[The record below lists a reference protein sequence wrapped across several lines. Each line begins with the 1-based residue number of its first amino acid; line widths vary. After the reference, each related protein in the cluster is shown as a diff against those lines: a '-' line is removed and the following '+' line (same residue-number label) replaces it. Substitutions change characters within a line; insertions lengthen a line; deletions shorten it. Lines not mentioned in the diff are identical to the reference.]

1 MRTGQDNNFGITTM
15 QYLKIFRPPNLAIII
30 LTQYLIR
37 YCLLNPFYSAS
48 GVPFA
53 IGSFDF
59 ALLVLSTLLIAAGG
73 NIINDITDIDS
84 DRINKPEKLWIGKL
98 MTKNNAYGLY
108 ITVTTVGVAI
118 GFYLS
123 FRIGYL
129 MFGFIYLAIAL
140 MLFFYSSNYQ
150 KIAVAG
156 NVIISLLSAMVILI
170 VWLFEFFALRSQ
182 PALFAK
188 LMPVTGFAGK
198 LIWSYAV
205 FAFLTSLIR
214 EIVKDIEDAEGDKRA
229 GYRTLPVVAGVSRT
243 KTVVIALSVI
253 TMAALG
259 FAQYKLTEHN
269 MMMVFWYL
277 LIAVQSLFAYLIYL
291 TVKAKKKEDFKT
303 VSDAAKIVMVAGILS
318 MQLFCI

>member
-1 MRTGQDNNFGITTM
+1 MM
-15 QYLKIFRPPNLAIII
+15 QYLKIFRPPNLVIII

-73 NIINDITDIDS
+73 NIINDILDIDS
-84 DRINKPEKLWIGKL
+84 DKINKPDKIWVGKL
-98 MTKNNAYGLY
+98 MTKKNAYFIYLALS
-108 ITVTTVGVAI
+108 ITGVTI

-140 MLFFYSSNYQ
+140 LLYFYSSSYQ
-150 KIAVAG
+150 KIAFVG
-156 NVIISLLSAMVILI
+156 NITVSVLSAMVVLI
-170 VWLFEFFALRSQ
+170 VWLYEFFALRSQ
-182 PALFAK
+182 PVFFAK
-188 LMPVTGFAGK
+188 LMPVTGIVSI
-198 LIWSYAV
+198 LVWSYAV
-205 FAFLTSLIR
+205 FAFLTSVIR
-214 EIVKDIEDAEGDKRA
+214 EIVKDIEDREGDAKA
-229 GYRTLPVVAGVSRT
+229 GYRTLPVVSDIGTSKA
-243 KTVVIALSVI
+243 VVIIITII

-259 FAQYKLTEHN
+259 YGQYVLFNHN

-277 LIAVQSLFAYLIYL
+277 LIAVQSLFAYILYL
-291 TVKAKKKEDFKT
+291 MVKAKKKEDFKA
-303 VSDAAKIVMVAGILS
+303 VSDAAKIVMIAGILS
-318 MQLFCI
+318 MQLFCISL